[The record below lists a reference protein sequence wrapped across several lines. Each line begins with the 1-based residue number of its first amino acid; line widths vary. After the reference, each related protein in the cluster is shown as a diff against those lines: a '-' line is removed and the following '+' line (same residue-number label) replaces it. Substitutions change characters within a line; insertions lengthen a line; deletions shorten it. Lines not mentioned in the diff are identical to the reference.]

1 VRVSATAFLFS
12 VFVLWVVIGVVSA
25 FVMGRRGHAPYPWL
39 VLGALLGPFV
49 IPVALAQTREQQRVS
64 VSHVEPSAYR
74 GPVDVL
80 VGIDGSVESLA
91 AADVV
96 TRLLNE
102 RIGRLTLATV
112 VNYEAGD
119 VSSSDARR
127 SAEDELAGDVQPCL
141 HGRGPRDEFPSRNT
155 EVTELAL
162 ERTHVVNLEDDD
174 AVLPPTGIHAQTLKR
189 CQPERRQGILETTR
203 RHPRRYEPPQRVTRT
218 QPSGQSEWDA

>member
-1 VRVSATAFLFS
+1 MRVSATAFLFS
-12 VFVLWVVIGVVSA
+12 VFALWVVIGVVSA

-49 IPVALAQTREQQRVS
+49 IPVALAQTRDQQRVS

-112 VNYEAGD
+112 VTYEAGD
-119 VSSSDARR
+119 VTGSDARR
-127 SAEDELAGDVQPCL
+127 SAEDELARVATHVGSPTSEVETIVLVGRPDLALLSYATEGQFDL
-141 HGRGPRDEFPSRNT
+141 LAIGSRGRGASK
-155 EVTELAL
+155 L
-162 ERTHVVNLEDDD
+162 
-174 AVLPPTGIHAQTLKR
+174 VLGSVARHLS
-189 CQPERRQGILETTR
+189 GTT
-203 RHPRRYEPPQRVTRT
+203 PVPVLIANESPQHRI
-218 QPSGQSEWDA
+218 A